1 MLRSYLC
8 SLYEVHC
15 CWGLRMWLS
24 DGGPTSLACAR
35 PWTIPSTLRGKEGN
49 WKHWWESLMT
59 WCQVLS
65 FLLEDVRTGSLGLRD
80 SRRAERLLSK
90 HDIWVYISGTYAILG
105 LTRQGQVDRWAL
117 WPTNWKISSVSEL
130 QVQWEILSPK
140 IRWRMTEEDTH
151 IELFPP
157 HTAVCVL
164 PDNAYYIC
172 TRKIQAHFFQ
182 LFFSSHICDNRIKQ
196 SCPSSSL
203 FCLEFRSLLCP

>member
-1 MLRSYLC
+1 MRFTVAEDWGC
-8 SLYEVHC
+8 SSVME
-15 CWGLRMWLS
+15 GLLPL
-24 DGGPTSLACAR
+24 GFAR
-35 PWTIPSTLRGKEGN
+35 PWAIPSTLRGKEGN
-49 WKHWWESLMT
+49 WKCWWESLMT

-90 HDIWVYISGTYAILG
+90 HDIWVYISGTYAVLA
-105 LTRQGQVDRWAL
+105 LTRQGQADHWAL

-140 IRWRMTEEDTH
+140 MRWRVTEGDTH
-151 IELFPP
+151 IDLFPP

-164 PDNAYYIC
+164 PGNAYMC
-172 TRKIQAHFFQ
+172 PKKIQAHFFQ

-196 SCPSSSL
+196 SWRSSSL
-203 FCLEFRSLLCP
+203 FCLEFRRLLCS